1 MQYVIKFLFVIPII
15 LLNSV
20 FMSTYWK
27 RELGDYRSSDEHN
40 LRFFIALLLIDYLK
54 PLNLKV
60 EKSYLEGI
68 FKMVKYKIKGLGGF
82 SEDDFLKV
90 FTKNYYYIRRDDRKL
105 YNKMRKTLKEKL
117 SQMMQILIK
126 EVKDEQR
133 AS

>member
-1 MQYVIKFLFVIPII
+1 M
-15 LLNSV
+15 
-20 FMSTYWK
+20 T
-27 RELGDYRSSDEHN
+27 EHN

-133 AS
+133 AG